1 MVVSLVVML
10 IVPPTGA
17 ADAPAEESDPA
28 EGTGMIRGKVFGE
41 TEKNP
46 VEAATVHAYHL
57 GTQKVFQSAPTDAKG
72 RFEMTGLPFGYADMF
87 VETPEGVFV
96 ANRVVSIP
104 PAAKFTLTF
113 VLSTYDED
121 SQEWWTGREPK
132 QIAVLD
138 KPATGI
144 AHIQEDSGDRKF
156 WTSPAGIGIM
166 AGGGGLALL
175 AIVASGDDPAEPQ
188 VSPFQP

>member
-1 MVVSLVVML
+1 
-10 IVPPTGA
+10 
-17 ADAPAEESDPA
+17 
-28 EGTGMIRGKVFGE
+28 
-41 TEKNP
+41 
-46 VEAATVHAYHL
+46 
-57 GTQKVFQSAPTDAKG
+57 
-72 RFEMTGLPFGYADMF
+72 
-87 VETPEGVFV
+87 V

-104 PAAKFTLTF
+104 PGAKFSVTF
-113 VLSTYDED
+113 VLSTYDEE

-144 AHIQEDSGDRKF
+144 AQIKEDTGDRKF

-166 AGGGGLALL
+166 AGGGALALL
-175 AIVASGDDPAEPQ
+175 AIVASGDDSSSEPQ